1 MKIAVVGAGA
11 MGCLFGGKL
20 SALAEVWLIDPWA
33 EHVAALQAKGLLLRE
48 LDGGEHTLRVRA
60 VGEPSQ
66 VPGTVDLALIFV
78 KSHQTEWAARQAAA
92 ILARDG
98 FTLTLQNGIGNLEVI
113 AGVVGAERALLGSTT
128 QGATLLGAGQVRH
141 AGAGPTYLAA
151 PPNLKS
157 RVEEIAKLLQAAGFE
172 AHLADNV
179 DNLVWGKLIV
189 NVGINAL
196 TAILR
201 VPNGA
206 LADLPAARALLE
218 RAVVE
223 AVAVVQAKK
232 ITLPYENPVE
242 RVVGVARAT
251 AANRSSMLQDVLR
264 GAPTEIGVIN
274 GAIVREGER
283 VGVPTPVN
291 QMVTDLV
298 RAIEAGYSVR
308 V

>member
-33 EHVAALQAKGLLLRE
+33 EHVTALQTKGLLLHE
-48 LDGGEHTLRVRA
+48 LDGSEHTLRVHA
-60 VGEPSQ
+60 VGDPSQ

-78 KSHQTEWAARQAAA
+78 KSHQTEWAARQAAS
-92 ILARDG
+92 ILSRDG
-98 FTLTLQNGIGNLEVI
+98 LAFTLQNGVGNLEVI
-113 AGVVGAERALLGSTT
+113 AGVVGASRALLGSTT
-128 QGATLLGAGQVRH
+128 QGATLLGPGQVRH
-141 AGAGPTYLAA
+141 AGAGATYLAA

-157 RVEEIAKLLQAAGFE
+157 RVEEIAKLFQAAGFE

-218 RAVVE
+218 RAVIE
-223 AVAVVQAKK
+223 AVAVVQAKM

-291 QMVTDLV
+291 QMLTDVV
-298 RAIEAGYSVR
+298 RAIEASYTVR

>member
-1 MKIAVVGAGA
+1 
-11 MGCLFGGKL
+11 LF
-20 SALAEVWLIDPWA
+20 
-33 EHVAALQAKGLLLRE
+33 
-48 LDGGEHTLRVRA
+48 
-60 VGEPSQ
+60 
-66 VPGTVDLALIFV
+66 
-78 KSHQTEWAARQAAA
+78 
-92 ILARDG
+92 
-98 FTLTLQNGIGNLEVI
+98 
-113 AGVVGAERALLGSTT
+113 
-128 QGATLLGAGQVRH
+128 
-141 AGAGPTYLAA
+141 
-151 PPNLKS
+151 
-157 RVEEIAKLLQAAGFE
+157 QAAGFE

-206 LADLPAARALLE
+206 LAELPAARTLLE

-274 GAIVREGER
+274 GAIVHEGER

-291 QMVTDLV
+291 QMLTDVV
-298 RAIEAGYSVR
+298 RAIEASYTVR